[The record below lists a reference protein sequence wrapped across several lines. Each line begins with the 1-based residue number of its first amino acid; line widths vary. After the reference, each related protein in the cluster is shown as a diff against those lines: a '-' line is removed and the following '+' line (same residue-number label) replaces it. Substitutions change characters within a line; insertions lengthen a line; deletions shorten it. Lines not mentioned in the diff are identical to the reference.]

1 MITFDQFQKVMA
13 FGLKK
18 RYCIEILFEVNGSEK
33 FDYCWMGKM
42 PDSSTDADVYWF
54 GLTDDGK
61 NAYDFPT
68 FDEMV
73 CAKVFDGRSL
83 LEIWNDITF
92 LEVDGCDPMER
103 FTTYLSGNGRFMGTA
118 Q

>member
-1 MITFDQFQKVMA
+1 
-13 FGLKK
+13 
-18 RYCIEILFEVNGSEK
+18 
-33 FDYCWMGKM
+33 
-42 PDSSTDADVYWF
+42 
-54 GLTDDGK
+54 
-61 NAYDFPT
+61 
-68 FDEMV
+68 MV

-118 Q
+118 QLSKK